1 MAVADAERYST
12 VPEVYRWCQ
21 MEEDLAEMHGRSA
34 TLSLPGFSTSSHHLL
49 YSGYLGHRSG
59 SPDSYSPTA
68 LEARDFKCEGLVCQ
82 WQPRSF
88 LRMLKPCDARESAIC
103 ADICRSTPQQSGQTA
118 CSECDFLEKA
128 TAITPAGS
136 HTPKDPTHTYAI
148 AFTSMADGRSFEY
161 TRSSRATPSRSFAS
175 AWLNRNSP
183 YHQPAILHRVPCRY
197 STVSERGRS
206 PKTLLG
212 YS

>member
-1 MAVADAERYST
+1 MADADAEKYST

-68 LEARDFKCEGLVCQ
+68 PEPRDFKCEGLVCQ
-82 WQPRSF
+82 WHPRSF
-88 LRMLKPCDARESAIC
+88 LRMPKPCDVQTSAIC
-103 ADICRSTPQQSGQTA
+103 AYIYRSTYIQVNSTQQVVRPRGRFSKG
-118 CSECDFLEKA
+118 DFLDHHHSGTQSPSTCKNTVYGQA
-128 TAITPAGS
+128 SQA
-136 HTPKDPTHTYAI
+136 
-148 AFTSMADGRSFEY
+148 
-161 TRSSRATPSRSFAS
+161 PSRSSAS
-175 AWLNRNSP
+175 VWLNRNSP
-183 YHQPAILHRVPCRY
+183 YHYQSTILHRVPCRY

-212 YS
+212 HS

>member
-1 MAVADAERYST
+1 MQKGTAPYLKFAAGARWRRIWQKCTDEAPHSLCRDSPRARITYFT
-12 VPEVYRWCQ
+12 V
-21 MEEDLAEMHGRSA
+21 GI
-34 TLSLPGFSTSSHHLL
+34 
-49 YSGYLGHRSG
+49 LGHRSG

-68 LEARDFKCEGLVCQ
+68 PEPRDFKCEALVCQ
-82 WQPRSF
+82 WHPRSF
-88 LRMLKPCDARESAIC
+88 LRMPKPCDARESAIC
-103 ADICRSTPQQSGQTA
+103 ADICRSTLQQSGQAA

-128 TAITPAGS
+128 TAITPAGV

-206 PKTLLG
+206 PKTSLG
-212 YS
+212 HS